1 MNNMKGSAWVCIVLL
16 VQTISCSEKNA
27 VPAPGPP
34 SGIKDKKFI
43 KLEEALNHPDTS
55 FVNLVNT
62 VRGSVGTNG
71 PGSKVVWSRKNDY
84 QLGLFI
90 SANHV
95 YGINSWSSLQ
105 EEFIDL
111 PGINN
116 GIFLGSKLPPA
127 NGSVRLTNELNANF
141 GLYHPVI
148 PSNVS
153 NTTILPK
160 DDFYLGII
168 DNQRIADNGFGIYPN
183 FVQTS
188 IPLQMFD
195 PGNRTRAAL
204 TWSGVNTNDMVIAVG
219 YPQDNATY
227 PNGVISTGKVY
238 STAEAENIISSL
250 KQQGDVEGDIPYN
263 PDVEFLANLKAV
275 AGMSGGGVF
284 NNRGQLLGVMVRAA
298 ELNGEPVLRVV
309 RITYIKQRFHSF
321 FNALPVQDKVKVR
334 PFVSGELP

>member
-1 MNNMKGSAWVCIVLL
+1 MKKMKGSAWVCFALL
-16 VQTISCSEKNA
+16 VQTISCSEESS
-27 VPAPGPP
+27 VPVPGPP
-34 SGIKDKKFI
+34 SGIIEKNFI
-43 KLEEALNHPDTS
+43 KLEEALNYPDAS

-62 VRGSVGTNG
+62 IRGSVGMNG

-84 QLGLFI
+84 QLGLFV

-105 EEFIDL
+105 EEFVDL
-111 PGINN
+111 QSINN
-116 GIFLGSKLPPA
+116 GIFLGSKLPTA

-141 GLYHPVI
+141 GLYHPAI
-148 PSNVS
+148 PSNAS

-168 DNQRIADNGFGIYPN
+168 DNQRVADNGFGIYPN
-183 FVQTS
+183 FVQTTN
-188 IPLQMFD
+188 PLHMYD
-195 PGNRTRAAL
+195 PGNRTSAAQ
-204 TWSGVNTNDMVIAVG
+204 TWAGVNTNDMVIAVG
-219 YPQDNATY
+219 YPQDHATY

-238 STAEAENIISSL
+238 STAEAESIIRSL
-250 KQQGDVEGDIPYN
+250 KQQRDIEGAIPYN
-263 PDVEFLANLKAV
+263 PDVEFLANIKAI

-284 NNRGQLLGVMVRAA
+284 NARGQLLGVMVRAA

-309 RITYIKQRFHSF
+309 RITYIKQRFSAF
-321 FNALPVQDKVKVR
+321 YNALQVHERNKVK